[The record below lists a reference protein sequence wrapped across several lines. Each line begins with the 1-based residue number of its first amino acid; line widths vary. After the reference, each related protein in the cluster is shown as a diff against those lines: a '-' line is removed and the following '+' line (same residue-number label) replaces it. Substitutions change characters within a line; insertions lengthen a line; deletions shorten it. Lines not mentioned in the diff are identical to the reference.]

1 MPNPGASVSSLRHSA
16 DRLLVAFACL
26 QERVRMVAFNGVRGY
41 FATIVDGFDIHFS
54 QELRMNHDYTRE
66 SFSEK
71 NNRANATRP
80 VTSVVHSETL
90 GPCVLGKDVMHVYA
104 GRGMQLR
111 EVNAS
116 LATTH
121 ERSM

>member
-1 MPNPGASVSSLRHSA
+1 
-16 DRLLVAFACL
+16 
-26 QERVRMVAFNGVRGY
+26 MVAFNGVRGY

-54 QELRMNHDYTRE
+54 LELRMKQDYTRE
-66 SFSEK
+66 SFSGK

-80 VTSVVHSETL
+80 VTNVVHSETL
-90 GPCVLGKDVMHVYA
+90 GPCLLGKDE
-104 GRGMQLR
+104 LR
-111 EVNAS
+111 DVNAS